1 VKALV
6 KTGPRPGLELI
17 EVPVPVVGPG
27 DVLVKVKAA
36 GICGTD
42 LHIEAWNQW
51 AAKTIRPPLTI
62 GHEFSGTVVEVGS
75 GVADVAVGDLVSGEG
90 HLVCGRC
97 RNCRAGR
104 RHLCINTRGIGV
116 QLDGGFAEYV
126 VLPSTNAWV
135 HRDPIDPEVAAIFD
149 PFGNA
154 VHTALTFPMLGE
166 DVLVTGAGPIGIM
179 AAMVSKRAGARH
191 VVITDLS
198 DERLALAAKLGVTLA
213 VNISRSSLAD
223 AQRELG
229 MREGFDVGLE
239 MSGSP
244 AALRDMIGQMTHGG
258 RIAMLGLPASE
269 ISIDFSTV
277 VLNMLTIKGIYGRE
291 MFETWYEMSVLV
303 QSGLDISGVITDRY
317 SFADF
322 VQAFATARS
331 GHCGKVI
338 MTWEE

>member
-1 VKALV
+1 MHVHSDTGPAAYGGPLVLACTLTGWCGVGKWRCGREPVKALV

-17 EVPVPVVGPG
+17 EVPMPVVGPG
-27 DVLVKVKAA
+27 DVLVKVEAA

-42 LHIEAWNQW
+42 LHIEAWNPW
-51 AAKTIRPPLTI
+51 AARTIRPPLTI
-62 GHEFSGTVVEVGS
+62 GHEFSGTVVHVGS
-75 GVADVAVGDLVSGEG
+75 GVTDVAVGDLVSGEG

-116 QLDGGFAEYV
+116 QLDGAFAEYV

-213 VNISRSSLAD
+213 VNIGRSSLAD

-244 AALRDMIGQMTHGG
+244 AALRDMIGQ
-258 RIAMLGLPASE
+258 
-269 ISIDFSTV
+269 
-277 VLNMLTIKGIYGRE
+277 
-291 MFETWYEMSVLV
+291 
-303 QSGLDISGVITDRY
+303 
-317 SFADF
+317 
-322 VQAFATARS
+322 
-331 GHCGKVI
+331 
-338 MTWEE
+338 